1 MTKAE
6 LVAEIAK
13 KSNLTKA
20 DAERA
25 LNSFV
30 DIAKK
35 TLKKEGG
42 LALAGFGSFVVSKR
56 KARKG
61 RNPQTGEE
69 IKIKASKVVR
79 FRAGKALKGSL

>member
-6 LVAEIAK
+6 LIAEIAK
-13 KSNLTKA
+13 KSKLSKA

-25 LNSFV
+25 LNTFV
-30 DIAKK
+30 DVAKK
-35 TLKKEGG
+35 TLKKEGR

-61 RNPQTGEE
+61 RNPQTGET

-79 FRAGKALKGSL
+79 FKAGKALKEKL

>member
-13 KSNLTKA
+13 KSKLSKA

-30 DIAKK
+30 DTVKK
-35 TLKKEGG
+35 TLKKEGR

-79 FRAGKALKGSL
+79 FKAGKALKGNL

>member
-35 TLKKEGG
+35 TLKKEGV

>member
-1 MTKAE
+1 MTKSE

-13 KSNLTKA
+13 KSKLTKA

-30 DIAKK
+30 DVTKK
-35 TLKKEGG
+35 ILKKEGR
-42 LALAGFGSFVVSKR
+42 LALAGLGSFVVTKR

-61 RNPQTGEE
+61 RNPQTGD
-69 IKIKASKVVR
+69 IINIKASKAVR
-79 FRAGKALKGSL
+79 FRAGKALKESL

>member
-13 KSNLTKA
+13 KSGLPKA

-30 DIAKK
+30 ETAKK
-35 TLKKEGG
+35 TLKKEGR
-42 LALAGFGSFVVSKR
+42 LALAGFGTFSVNKR
-56 KARKG
+56 KARTG
-61 RNPQTGEE
+61 RNPRTGET
-69 IKIKASKVVR
+69 IKIKAKKVVK
-79 FRAGKALKGSL
+79 FKAGKALSDSI